1 MRTIKFRGKRVDNGE
16 WVYGDLLHTTSV
28 LNGTK
33 THHVLI
39 GVDLELYE
47 VHPETIGQFT
57 GLHDKD
63 GNEIYEGD
71 VLKCYNGERVAV
83 FTPCDGLKLQ
93 IIYTEPLEGIRQTHE
108 NWSYSVIYS
117 SVKIGNIHDNP
128 ELTKEGEK

>member
-63 GNEIYEGD
+63 GNEIYESCELNED
-71 VLKCYNGERVAV
+71 YLVVYKFNRYVLQNISNRDIFVEINEHEEYKITREYV
-83 FTPCDGLKLQ
+83 
-93 IIYTEPLEGIRQTHE
+93 PLA
-108 NWSYSVIYS
+108 
-117 SVKIGNIHDNP
+117 
-128 ELTKEGEK
+128 